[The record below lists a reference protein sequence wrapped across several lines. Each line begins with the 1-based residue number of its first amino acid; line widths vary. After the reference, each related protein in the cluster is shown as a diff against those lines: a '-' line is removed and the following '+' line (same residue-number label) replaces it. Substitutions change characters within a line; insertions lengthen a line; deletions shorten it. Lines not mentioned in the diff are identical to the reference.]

1 LQLADEK
8 LVSKFTKNFNEN
20 IKGLME
26 LMNVSW
32 LDIQLMPYPFFT
44 ELLRWKVDLEDKKRK
59 KMEEQSRIQA
69 ERYKKAMEKRSKI
82 RK

>member
-1 LQLADEK
+1 
-8 LVSKFTKNFNEN
+8 
-20 IKGLME
+20 
-26 LMNVSW
+26 MNVSW
-32 LDIQLMPYPFFT
+32 LDIQLMPYSFFT

-69 ERYKKAMEKRSKI
+69 ERYKKAMEKRSRV

>member
-8 LVSKFTKNFNEN
+8 LVSRFTKNFNEN

-59 KMEEQSRIQA
+59 KMEEQNRIQA
-69 ERYKKAMEKRSKI
+69 ERYKKAMEKRSKV
-82 RK
+82 RR